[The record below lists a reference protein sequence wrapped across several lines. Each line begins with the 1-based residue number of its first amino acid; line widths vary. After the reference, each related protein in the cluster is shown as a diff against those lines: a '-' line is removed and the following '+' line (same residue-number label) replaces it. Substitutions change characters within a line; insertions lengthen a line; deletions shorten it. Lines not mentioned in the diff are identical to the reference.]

1 MPENSGGTIR
11 GTGAKSAVVGFD
23 PIERAWVTGEAT
35 KPSFATAPVL
45 DGELLVDEASRE
57 AVATDLGNITNH
69 KPAAVLRP
77 RSADDIAA
85 MIRFC
90 RAHDITVSTRGNA
103 HTTFG
108 QGLTDGLVIENRYLN
123 RIHSI
128 GKDVAEVDAG
138 ILWKDLVNAAYEQK
152 PRLTPPAITGYTSL
166 TVGGTLSVGGL
177 GGLVGALNTGLQV
190 DHVRELEVV
199 TGTGAI
205 ERCSPEHKPDLFEA
219 VLGGLGQCGVIT
231 KAVVDLVPATE
242 RARTYV
248 LEYTD
253 NAKFFSDV
261 RTLIERPAIDHV
273 YAELYSPESTPS
285 HRLFATA
292 LYDPATPP
300 NDKVAAEGLTTEPI
314 IDDTTY
320 LDYVYKID
328 TLVDG
333 MRETVN
339 WDRLVKPWYDV
350 WLSGAVVEDYVAEV
364 QSQLSARDIGPYGI
378 SLLYPQRRS
387 HMTRPYPPVP
397 EANGSDWVF
406 VLDINTVAEA
416 PGIDPEFIE
425 EMLDRNERMLAHARK
440 QYGAVLYPIGSL
452 RLTAQDWRTHYGDK
466 WSAFRAA
473 KSRYDPSAILAT
485 GQKIFQDE

>member
-1 MPENSGGTIR
+1 MSRADVSEK
-11 GTGAKSAVVGFD
+11 AAVVGFD
-23 PIERAWVTGEAT
+23 PIERRWVTGETASL
-35 KPSFATAPVL
+35 SFAAAPAL
-45 DGELLVDEASRE
+45 DGELLVDADARE
-57 AVATDLGNITNH
+57 AVTTDLGNITH
-69 KPAAVLRP
+69 HRPAAVLRP
-77 RSADDIAA
+77 RSAEDIAA

-90 RAHDITVSTRGNA
+90 RAHDVSVSTRGAA
-103 HTTFG
+103 HTTLG
-108 QGLTDGLVIENRYLN
+108 QGLTDGLLIENRTLD

-128 GKDVAEVDAG
+128 GADVAEVDAG
-138 ILWKDLVNAAYEQK
+138 ILWKDLINAAYERS
-152 PRLTPPAITGYTSL
+152 PRLSPPAITGYTSL

-177 GGLVGALNTGLQV
+177 GGLVGALNTGLHV

-231 KAVVDLVPATE
+231 KAVIDLVPATE

-253 NAKFFSDV
+253 NGEFFRDV

-273 YAELYSPESTPS
+273 YAELYSPESAPT
-285 HRLFATA
+285 HRLYATV
-292 LYDPATPP
+292 LYDPDAPP
-300 NDKVAAEGLTTEPI
+300 NDEVATEGLTTEPI

-320 LDYVYKID
+320 LDYAYKID

-333 MRETVN
+333 MRETVG
-339 WDRLVKPWYDV
+339 WDHLVKPWYDV
-350 WLSGAVVEDYVAEV
+350 WLSGSVVEEYVGEV
-364 QSQLSARDIGPYGI
+364 QAQLSARDIGPFGI

-387 HMTRPYPPVP
+387 HMTRPLPPLP

-406 VLDINTVAEA
+406 VLDINTVAET
-416 PGIDPEFIE
+416 PGIDPAFVE
-425 EMLDRNERMLAHARK
+425 EMLDRNDRMFAHARD

-452 RLTAQDWRTHYGDK
+452 RFTAKDWRTHYGDK
-466 WSAFRAA
+466 WTAFRAA
-473 KSRYDPSAILAT
+473 KSRYDPSGILT
-485 GQKIFQDE
+485 PGLHIFQDE

>member
-1 MPENSGGTIR
+1 MSRADLSE
-11 GTGAKSAVVGFD
+11 KSAVIGFD
-23 PIERAWVTGEAT
+23 PIERNWVTGTAASA
-35 KPSFATAPVL
+35 SFADAPAL
-45 DGELLVDEASRE
+45 AGELLVDDESRA

-85 MIRFC
+85 MVRFC
-90 RAHDITVSTRGNA
+90 RAHDISVSVRGQA
-103 HTTFG
+103 HTTLG
-108 QGLTDGLVIENRYLN
+108 QGLSDGLVIENRYLN
-123 RIHSI
+123 RIHAI

-138 ILWKDLVNAAYEQK
+138 ILWKDLVDAAYERT
-152 PRLTPPAITGYTSL
+152 PRLTPPAVTGYTSL

-199 TGTGAI
+199 TGTGDI
-205 ERCSPEHKPDLFEA
+205 ERCSAERKPDLFEA
-219 VLGGLGQCGVIT
+219 VLGGLGQCGIIT
-231 KAVVDLVPATE
+231 KAVLDLVPATE

-253 NAKFFSDV
+253 NADFFRDV
-261 RTLIERPAIDHV
+261 RTLIERPVIDHV
-273 YAELYSPESTPS
+273 YAELYSPESAPT
-285 HRLFATA
+285 HRLYATV

-300 NDKVAAEGLTTEPI
+300 DDQVAAEGLTTAPL
-314 IDDTTY
+314 IDDTSY

-364 QSQLSARDIGPYGI
+364 QSQLTARDIGPFGI

-406 VLDINTVAEA
+406 VLDINTVAET
-416 PGIDPEFIE
+416 PGIDPAFIE
-425 EMLDRNERMLAHARK
+425 EMLDRNDRMFAHARAE
-440 QYGAVLYPIGSL
+440 YGAVLYPIGSL
-452 RLTAQDWRTHYGDK
+452 RFTAQDWRAHYGDK
-466 WSAFRAA
+466 WTAFRAA
-473 KSRYDPSAILAT
+473 KTRYDPSGLLAR
-485 GQKIFQDE
+485 GLHIFDDE

>member
-1 MPENSGGTIR
+1 MPEFSAGTIQ
-11 GTGAKSAVVGFD
+11 SAIVGFD
-23 PIERAWVTGEAT
+23 PLERTWVTGENAGL
-35 KPSFATAPVL
+35 SFATAPAL
-45 DGELLVDEASRE
+45 EGELLVDEESRA

-77 RSADDIAA
+77 RSAEDIAA

-90 RAHDITVSTRGNA
+90 RAHDVSVSTRGAA
-103 HTTFG
+103 HTTLG
-108 QGLTDGLVIENRYLN
+108 QGLTDGLVIENKYLN

-138 ILWKDLVNAAYEQK
+138 ILWKDLINAAYARTPK
-152 PRLTPPAITGYTSL
+152 LTPPAVTGYTSL

-177 GGLVGALNTGLQV
+177 GGLVGALNTGLHV

-205 ERCSPEHKPDLFEA
+205 ERCSPQHKPDLFEA

-231 KAVVDLVPATE
+231 KAVLDLVPATE
-242 RARTYV
+242 RARSYV

-253 NAKFFSDV
+253 NAKFFRDV

-273 YAELYSPESTPS
+273 YAELYSPDSAPT
-285 HRLFATA
+285 HRLYATV

-300 NDKVAAEGLTTEPI
+300 DDAVATEGLTTEAL

-320 LDYVYKID
+320 LDYAYKID

-333 MRETVN
+333 MRAEVG

-350 WLSGAVVEDYVAEV
+350 WLSGSVVEEYVGEV
-364 QSQLSARDIGPYGI
+364 QAQLSARDIGPFGI

-387 HMTRPYPPVP
+387 QLTRPLPPVP

-406 VLDINTVAEA
+406 VLDINTVAET
-416 PGIDPEFIE
+416 PGVDPAFIE
-425 EMLDRNERMLAHARK
+425 EMLDRNDRMFAHARAE
-440 QYGAVLYPIGSL
+440 YGAVLYPIGSL
-452 RLTAQDWRTHYGDK
+452 RFTAQDWRAHYGDK
-466 WSAFRAA
+466 WAAFRAA
-473 KSRYDPSAILAT
+473 KTRYDPSAILAP
-485 GQKIFQDE
+485 GLKIFQDD

>member
-1 MPENSGGTIR
+1 MSRADLSE
-11 GTGAKSAVVGFD
+11 KSAVIGFD
-23 PIERAWVTGEAT
+23 PIERNWVTGTAASA
-35 KPSFATAPVL
+35 SFADAPAL
-45 DGELLVDEASRE
+45 AGELLVDDESRT

-77 RSADDIAA
+77 RTADDIAA
-85 MIRFC
+85 MVRFC
-90 RAHDITVSTRGNA
+90 RAHDISVSVRGQA
-103 HTTFG
+103 HTTLG
-108 QGLTDGLVIENRYLN
+108 QGLSDGLVIENRYLN
-123 RIHSI
+123 RIHAI
-128 GKDVAEVDAG
+128 GQDVAEVDAG
-138 ILWKDLVNAAYEQK
+138 ILWKDLVDAAYERTPK
-152 PRLTPPAITGYTSL
+152 LTPPAVTGYTSL

-205 ERCSPEHKPDLFEA
+205 ERCSAERKPDLFEA
-219 VLGGLGQCGVIT
+219 VLGGLGQCGIIT
-231 KAVVDLVPATE
+231 KAVLDLVPATE

-253 NAKFFSDV
+253 NADFFRDV
-261 RTLIERPAIDHV
+261 RTLIERPVIDHV
-273 YAELYSPESTPS
+273 YAELYSPESAPT
-285 HRLFATA
+285 HRLYATV

-300 NDKVAAEGLTTEPI
+300 DDQVAAEGLTIAPL
-314 IDDTTY
+314 IDDTSY

-364 QSQLSARDIGPYGI
+364 QSQLTARDIGPFGI

-406 VLDINTVAEA
+406 VLDINTVAET
-416 PGIDPEFIE
+416 PGIDPAFIE
-425 EMLDRNERMLAHARK
+425 EMLDRNDRMFAHARAE
-440 QYGAVLYPIGSL
+440 YGAVLYPIGSL
-452 RLTAQDWRTHYGDK
+452 RFTAQDWRAHYGDK
-466 WSAFRAA
+466 WTAFRAA
-473 KSRYDPSAILAT
+473 KTRYDPSGLLAR
-485 GQKIFQDE
+485 GLHIFDDE

>member
-1 MPENSGGTIR
+1 MSRADLSE
-11 GTGAKSAVVGFD
+11 KSAVIGFD
-23 PIERAWVTGEAT
+23 PIERNWVTGTAAGA
-35 KPSFATAPVL
+35 SFADAPAL
-45 DGELLVDEASRE
+45 TGELLVDDESRA

-85 MIRFC
+85 MVRFC
-90 RAHDITVSTRGNA
+90 RAHDISVSVRGQA
-103 HTTFG
+103 HTTLG
-108 QGLTDGLVIENRYLN
+108 QGLSDGLVIENRYLN

-128 GKDVAEVDAG
+128 GQDVAEVDAG
-138 ILWKDLVNAAYEQK
+138 ILWKDLVDAAYERT
-152 PRLTPPAITGYTSL
+152 PRLTPPAVTGYTSL

-205 ERCSPEHKPDLFEA
+205 ERCSAEQKPDLFEA
-219 VLGGLGQCGVIT
+219 VLGGLGQCGIIT
-231 KAVVDLVPATE
+231 KAVLDLVPASE

-253 NAKFFSDV
+253 NADFFRDV
-261 RTLIERPAIDHV
+261 RTLIERPVIDHV
-273 YAELYSPESTPS
+273 YAELYAPESAPT
-285 HRLFATA
+285 HRLYATV

-300 NDKVAAEGLTTEPI
+300 DDQVAAEGLTIAPL
-314 IDDTTY
+314 IDDTSY

-350 WLSGAVVEDYVAEV
+350 WLSGAVVEDYVAEA
-364 QSQLSARDIGPYGI
+364 QSQLTARDIGPFGI

-397 EANGSDWVF
+397 EADGSDWVF
-406 VLDINTVAEA
+406 VLDINTVAET
-416 PGIDPEFIE
+416 PGIDPAFIE
-425 EMLDRNERMLAHARK
+425 EMLDRNDRMFAHARAE
-440 QYGAVLYPIGSL
+440 YGAVLYPIGSL
-452 RLTAQDWRTHYGDK
+452 RFTAQDWRAHYGDK
-466 WSAFRAA
+466 WTAFRAA
-473 KSRYDPSAILAT
+473 KTRYDPSGLLAR
-485 GQKIFQDE
+485 GLHIFDDE

>member
-1 MPENSGGTIR
+1 MSRADLSE
-11 GTGAKSAVVGFD
+11 KSAVIGFD
-23 PIERAWVTGEAT
+23 PIERNWVTGTAASA
-35 KPSFATAPVL
+35 SFADAPAL
-45 DGELLVDEASRE
+45 AGELLVDNESRA
-57 AVATDLGNITNH
+57 AVATDLGNITSH

-85 MIRFC
+85 MVRFC
-90 RAHDITVSTRGNA
+90 RAHDISVSVRGQA
-103 HTTFG
+103 HTTLG
-108 QGLTDGLVIENRYLN
+108 QGLSDGLVIENRYLN
-123 RIHSI
+123 RIHAI

-138 ILWKDLVNAAYEQK
+138 ILWKDLVDAAYERT
-152 PRLTPPAITGYTSL
+152 PRLTPPAVTGYTSL

-205 ERCSPEHKPDLFEA
+205 ERCSAERKPDLFEA
-219 VLGGLGQCGVIT
+219 VLGGLGQCGIIT
-231 KAVVDLVPATE
+231 KAVLDLVPATE

-253 NAKFFSDV
+253 NADFFRDV
-261 RTLIERPAIDHV
+261 RTLIERPVIDHV
-273 YAELYSPESTPS
+273 YAELYSPESEPT
-285 HRLFATA
+285 HRLYATV

-300 NDKVAAEGLTTEPI
+300 DDQVAAEGLTTAPL
-314 IDDTTY
+314 IDDTSY
-320 LDYVYKID
+320 LEYVYKID

-364 QSQLSARDIGPYGI
+364 QSQLTARDIGPFGI

-387 HMTRPYPPVP
+387 HLTRPYPPVP

-406 VLDINTVAEA
+406 VLDINTVAET
-416 PGIDPEFIE
+416 PGIDPAFIE
-425 EMLDRNERMLAHARK
+425 EMLDRNDRMFAHARAE
-440 QYGAVLYPIGSL
+440 YGAVLYPIGSL
-452 RLTAQDWRTHYGDK
+452 RFTAQDWRAHYGDK
-466 WSAFRAA
+466 WTAFRAA
-473 KSRYDPSAILAT
+473 KTRYDPSGLLAP
-485 GQKIFQDE
+485 GLHIFDDE